1 METRVGT
8 CYNKSAMITE
18 EQVRRINELAHKN
31 KTEGLTP
38 EELAERDELRRL
50 YIESFR
56 ANLRAQLDNI
66 RFVDE
71 KGNVTAPKG
80 VKLEFAKPVPKD
92 EEKK

>member
-1 METRVGT
+1 
-8 CYNKSAMITE
+8 MITE
-18 EQVRRINELAHKN
+18 EQVRRINELARKN

-38 EELAERDELRRL
+38 EETAEREALRKL

-56 ANLRAQLDNI
+56 ANLKAQLDTI

-92 EEKK
+92 EKKQ

>member
-1 METRVGT
+1 
-8 CYNKSAMITE
+8 MITE
-18 EQVRRINELAHKN
+18 EQVKRINELAKKN

-38 EELAERDELRRL
+38 EEIAERDALRKL

-71 KGNVTAPKG
+71 NGNVTAPKG
-80 VKLEFAKPVPKD
+80 VKLEFAKPVPP
-92 EEKK
+92 EESKEN

>member
-1 METRVGT
+1 
-8 CYNKSAMITE
+8 MITE
-18 EQVRRINELAHKN
+18 EQVKRINELAKKN

-38 EELAERDELRRL
+38 EELAERDALRKL

-71 KGNVTAPKG
+71 NGNVTTPKG
-80 VKLEFAKPVPKD
+80 VKLEFAKPVPP
-92 EEKK
+92 EEQKVN

>member
-1 METRVGT
+1 
-8 CYNKSAMITE
+8 MITE
-18 EQVRRINELAHKN
+18 EQVRRINELARKN

-38 EELAERDELRRL
+38 EETAEREMLRKL

-56 ANLRAQLDNI
+56 ANLKAQLDTI

-92 EEKK
+92 EQKQ